1 VLALIV
7 TVLQRV
13 VLPCVN
19 VTFPVGRT
27 FVDELEGGVTV
38 AVRVTCWFTAGEV
51 GEDVNMV

>member
-1 VLALIV
+1 MLALIV